1 MVNWRPST
9 LSDSTKPKH
18 NEANFLTFFRLQ
30 APSQGLWNC
39 WTLANQRLAD
49 LEMYFSP
56 TKKLAPSQGQEA
68 IEEKQSTKSTRLLPT
83 SFKKRERESTVIT
96 TRRKWAQKTFCSE
109 KRQET
114 ELAKQLQD
122 LRKKTE
128 KYSLI
133 KSSLDAESSSSE
145 DHLDS

>member
-56 TKKLAPSQGQEA
+56 TKKLAPSRGQEA
-68 IEEKQSTKSTRLLPT
+68 IEEKQSTKSTRLLLT
-83 SFKKRERESTVIT
+83 SFKKRESTVIT
-96 TRRKWAQKTFCSE
+96 TRRKWVQKTFCSE

-114 ELAKQLQD
+114 VLAKQLQGP
-122 LRKKTE
+122 RKTE
-128 KYSLI
+128 KYLLI